1 MAPLR
6 LRSIMLTMSK
16 HSRTEQATSRKPTGD
31 PLAGIG
37 LVAAA
42 HREPSSTCRTCGSL
56 LSRRGFFDARES
68 SLGPLGGALA
78 SAISAKFSVNLAQ
91 RRALSNRASASP
103 GRVDDDP

>member
-42 HREPSSTCRTCGSL
+42 GGTLRCTCRTYGSL
-56 LSRRGFFDARES
+56 LSRRGFF
-68 SLGPLGGALA
+68 
-78 SAISAKFSVNLAQ
+78 
-91 RRALSNRASASP
+91 
-103 GRVDDDP
+103 